1 MTRDL
6 NARRRFLGRAGAV
19 AASALVPGLVP
30 GIAQA
35 QSGEFVVAT
44 FGGLF
49 EKILRTSV
57 IPDFEKARKTA
68 VALQLGVG
76 TTFIPKIV
84 ATSLPQLSSSDL
96 KPSKLPLYVT
106 TLYEFPLVYRSE
118 KMAAPTSWSDLWKP
132 GITVGVPHISNSYGL
147 TFLMIAAMLN
157 GGSPSNLGPGFDA
170 IKRLPRFKIYKGVT
184 DGVNMFQ
191 QGEVDAGL
199 FYGHRAQQLRDK
211 GMTLASARP
220 KEGVWGQRTGCQ
232 IPKASGNPDLARAWI
247 DTTLDVPSQAAFAK
261 ELYSPTN
268 RLVKLPPEA
277 MNKNIITAEVLATL
291 KFPPWDVLNPQRDD
305 LLTRWNKEFA
315 S

>member
-84 ATSLPQLSSSDL
+84 ASPRKSPYDVVFVNDDEAYLGRDLGLWLPDQTSQLKNVGNLFDEV

-118 KMAAPTSWSDLWKP
+118 KMAAPTSWSA
-132 GITVGVPHISNSYGL
+132 SS
-147 TFLMIAAMLN
+147 IAAIT
-157 GGSPSNLGPGFDA
+157 LGCWP
-170 IKRLPRFKIYKGVT
+170 I
-184 DGVNMFQ
+184 
-191 QGEVDAGL
+191 
-199 FYGHRAQQLRDK
+199 
-211 GMTLASARP
+211 AR
-220 KEGVWGQRTGCQ
+220 
-232 IPKASGNPDLARAWI
+232 
-247 DTTLDVPSQAAFAK
+247 
-261 ELYSPTN
+261 
-268 RLVKLPPEA
+268 
-277 MNKNIITAEVLATL
+277 
-291 KFPPWDVLNPQRDD
+291 
-305 LLTRWNKEFA
+305 
-315 S
+315 

>member
-57 IPDFEKARKTA
+57 IPDFEKARKTT

-84 ATSLPQLSSSDL
+84 ASPRKSPYDVVFVNDDEAYLGRDLGLWLPDQTSQLKNVGNLFDEV
-96 KPSKLPLYVT
+96 KPSK
-106 TLYEFPLVYRSE
+106 
-118 KMAAPTSWSDLWKP
+118 
-132 GITVGVPHISNSYGL
+132 
-147 TFLMIAAMLN
+147 
-157 GGSPSNLGPGFDA
+157 
-170 IKRLPRFKIYKGVT
+170 LPRFKIYKGVT

-247 DTTLDVPSQAAFAK
+247 DTTLDVPSQTAFAK